1 MEIKRIK
8 IVNFMGVSLFETTLS
23 RDVSIYG
30 ANASGKSTIY
40 TAFLWLLDGKNQAG
54 ETNFPI
60 KNTVDLSKN
69 RMDHIVEI
77 DVLHDFKIVNIKKI
91 YREKWQKKKGSI
103 EEELTGHENEYFV
116 DNVPM
121 SLSEYKL
128 FVGKLFPE
136 TLYKILT
143 NVYFVNEMHW
153 DKRREMLLEISDIPT
168 DNAIIVANPS
178 LNQMW
183 IAKENRTV
191 DGFLKY
197 LNASIKSISEE
208 LEKIP
213 LSIDELNLQLAQ
225 PVEDKKSIEDE
236 IISIKQ
242 KREKETEKIQSESAA
257 SNQIAEQNKKILDSK
272 KEIQDK
278 IILERQ
284 KLNEEYQQKIFDLS
298 ADVSVESKKLS
309 ELETQLQKN
318 NSTVREVQYQK
329 EQNSKEIE
337 RLSTE
342 KDKLLKEYHE
352 LKAVEYSP
360 GTCPTCLRE
369 KEFKEDDKEA
379 FIRDL
384 NERLEKILAKGKS
397 MASQIEE
404 LISNKFICADNSS
417 TITLEIEAIKAKILA
432 MRTKINSIPNPVD
445 NDTILSL
452 VKEAES
458 HKLIQSET
466 TTVPN
471 NLKLY
476 NDKIE
481 ELTKKLGTGDMRDQ
495 LQARII
501 ELTEKT
507 KSLSIEKSSHEKFIN
522 DIENFSKIK
531 NQYVEESVNKKFT
544 DTKFILYK
552 DLINGGSEPCCIA
565 TYKGVPYQSVNT
577 AGRINMGL
585 DIINALSNHYQVE
598 LPIFIDN
605 AESVNK
611 LMPVASQI
619 IKLIV
624 SNDKKLR
631 IENE

>member
-257 SNQIAEQNKKILDSK
+257 SNQIAEQNKKI
-272 KEIQDK
+272 I
-278 IILERQ
+278 
-284 KLNEEYQQKIFDLS
+284 
-298 ADVSVESKKLS
+298 
-309 ELETQLQKN
+309 
-318 NSTVREVQYQK
+318 
-329 EQNSKEIE
+329 
-337 RLSTE
+337 
-342 KDKLLKEYHE
+342 
-352 LKAVEYSP
+352 
-360 GTCPTCLRE
+360 
-369 KEFKEDDKEA
+369 
-379 FIRDL
+379 
-384 NERLEKILAKGKS
+384 
-397 MASQIEE
+397 ASR
-404 LISNKFICADNSS
+404 N
-417 TITLEIEAIKAKILA
+417 
-432 MRTKINSIPNPVD
+432 
-445 NDTILSL
+445 
-452 VKEAES
+452 
-458 HKLIQSET
+458 
-466 TTVPN
+466 
-471 NLKLY
+471 
-476 NDKIE
+476 
-481 ELTKKLGTGDMRDQ
+481 
-495 LQARII
+495 
-501 ELTEKT
+501 
-507 KSLSIEKSSHEKFIN
+507 
-522 DIENFSKIK
+522 
-531 NQYVEESVNKKFT
+531 
-544 DTKFILYK
+544 
-552 DLINGGSEPCCIA
+552 
-565 TYKGVPYQSVNT
+565 
-577 AGRINMGL
+577 
-585 DIINALSNHYQVE
+585 
-598 LPIFIDN
+598 
-605 AESVNK
+605 
-611 LMPVASQI
+611 
-619 IKLIV
+619 
-624 SNDKKLR
+624 
-631 IENE
+631 

>member
-1 MEIKRIK
+1 MLSILAFKSRIK
-8 IVNFMGVSLFETTLS
+8 
-23 RDVSIYG
+23 
-30 ANASGKSTIY
+30 A
-40 TAFLWLLDGKNQAG
+40 
-54 ETNFPI
+54 
-60 KNTVDLSKN
+60 
-69 RMDHIVEI
+69 
-77 DVLHDFKIVNIKKI
+77 
-91 YREKWQKKKGSI
+91 
-103 EEELTGHENEYFV
+103 
-116 DNVPM
+116 
-121 SLSEYKL
+121 SLS
-128 FVGKLFPE
+128 
-136 TLYKILT
+136 
-143 NVYFVNEMHW
+143 
-153 DKRREMLLEISDIPT
+153 S
-168 DNAIIVANPS
+168 S
-178 LNQMW
+178 LNS
-183 IAKENRTV
+183 
-191 DGFLKY
+191 FSLK
-197 LNASIKSISEE
+197 
-208 LEKIP
+208 
-213 LSIDELNLQLAQ
+213 QVGQ
-225 PVEDKKSIEDE
+225 V
-236 IISIKQ
+236 
-242 KREKETEKIQSESAA
+242 
-257 SNQIAEQNKKILDSK
+257 
-272 KEIQDK
+272 
-278 IILERQ
+278 
-284 KLNEEYQQKIFDLS
+284 
-298 ADVSVESKKLS
+298 
-309 ELETQLQKN
+309 
-318 NSTVREVQYQK
+318 
-329 EQNSKEIE
+329 
-337 RLSTE
+337 
-342 KDKLLKEYHE
+342 
-352 LKAVEYSP
+352 P
-360 GTCPTCLRE
+360 G
-369 KEFKEDDKEA
+369 
-379 FIRDL
+379 
-384 NERLEKILAKGKS
+384 
-397 MASQIEE
+397 
-404 LISNKFICADNSS
+404 
-417 TITLEIEAIKAKILA
+417 
-432 MRTKINSIPNPVD
+432 D

-481 ELTKKLGTGDMRDQ
+481 ELTKKLGTGDMRNQ

-624 SNDKKLR
+624 SQDKKLR

>member
-1 MEIKRIK
+1 M
-8 IVNFMGVSLFETTLS
+8 
-23 RDVSIYG
+23 
-30 ANASGKSTIY
+30 
-40 TAFLWLLDGKNQAG
+40 
-54 ETNFPI
+54 
-60 KNTVDLSKN
+60 
-69 RMDHIVEI
+69 
-77 DVLHDFKIVNIKKI
+77 
-91 YREKWQKKKGSI
+91 
-103 EEELTGHENEYFV
+103 
-116 DNVPM
+116 
-121 SLSEYKL
+121 
-128 FVGKLFPE
+128 
-136 TLYKILT
+136 
-143 NVYFVNEMHW
+143 
-153 DKRREMLLEISDIPT
+153 
-168 DNAIIVANPS
+168 
-178 LNQMW
+178 
-183 IAKENRTV
+183 
-191 DGFLKY
+191 
-197 LNASIKSISEE
+197 
-208 LEKIP
+208 
-213 LSIDELNLQLAQ
+213 
-225 PVEDKKSIEDE
+225 
-236 IISIKQ
+236 
-242 KREKETEKIQSESAA
+242 
-257 SNQIAEQNKKILDSK
+257 
-272 KEIQDK
+272 
-278 IILERQ
+278 
-284 KLNEEYQQKIFDLS
+284 
-298 ADVSVESKKLS
+298 SVESKKLS
-309 ELETQLQKN
+309 ELEIQLQKN
-318 NSTVREVQYQK
+318 NSTIREVQYQK

-384 NERLEKILAKGKS
+384 NARIESISTKGKS

-404 LISNKFICADNSS
+404 LKSNKFVCADNSS
-417 TITLEIEAIKAKILA
+417 TITLEIEAIKAKILSI
-432 MRTKINSIPNPVD
+432 RTKINNIPNPVD

-466 TTVPN
+466 TTAPN

-481 ELTKKLGTGDMRDQ
+481 ELTKKLGTGDMRNQ

-585 DIINALSNHYQVE
+585 DIINALSNHHQVE